1 MCSGSVA
8 GTPMLGGLGGVL
20 LAWAAAACAAAEAP
34 ADTLA
39 AAATAE
45 AWAAQEGSLGAV
57 GIFFVRLHWLQ
68 RSNRY

>member
-20 LAWAAAACAAAEAP
+20 LAWADAACAAAEAP

-45 AWAAQEGSLGAV
+45 AWAAQEGSLG
-57 GIFFVRLHWLQ
+57 IFFFRLHCLQ